1 VHSHLSEILL
11 KRMTDYAVALDR
23 PRRVGAKVR
32 RTRTT
37 GAHGPELRGL
47 EKVLVIGN
55 WLYQSVR
62 SIASH
67 WRTDVLE
74 GKTPYSPD
82 DEAAILDLYRR
93 WAGSCRRCLVAI
105 ETLRSEGAPVR
116 GSKAFERHCE
126 QAARILQ
133 GDDPF
138 FDDVARAGRWAAITA
153 RAWTSTR
160 PVRVDEQGRIFE
172 TTGQRFVMPG
182 LTPEDIL
189 QGMAD
194 VEAGRTESLE
204 KIIAARGQHG
214 IPD

>member
-1 VHSHLSEILL
+1 MHSHLSEILL

-23 PRRVGAKVR
+23 PRRAGAKVR
-32 RTRTT
+32 RTRMT
-37 GAHGPELRGL
+37 GAVRSCGL

-82 DEAAILDLYRR
+82 DEAAILDLYGR
-93 WAGSCRRCLVAI
+93 WAGSCRRCVVAI
-105 ETLRSEGAPVR
+105 ETLRSEALVR

-126 QAARILQ
+126 EAARILQ

-138 FDDVARAGRWAAITA
+138 FDDLARAGRWAAITA
-153 RAWTSTR
+153 RARPSPR

-182 LTPEDIL
+182 LTPEDVL